1 MADITQNGNGNGKKK
16 PNWMRLAEA
25 AIVMI
30 PIIFFFVDIVNRQA
44 AIEKN
49 FEVFRAETKVEN
61 AFIIKELGVLSERME
76 KHIEVRQ

>member
-1 MADITQNGNGNGKKK
+1 MADIVQNGNGKTKF
-16 PNWMRLAEA
+16 NWMRLAEA

-49 FEVFRAETKVEN
+49 FEVFRAETRVEN
-61 AFIIKELGVLSERME
+61 AFIIKELGDLSDRME
-76 KHIEVRQ
+76 KHTEAK

>member
-1 MADITQNGNGNGKKK
+1 MADIVQNGNGKKK
-16 PNWMRLAEA
+16 TNWMRLAEA

-30 PIIFFFVDIVNRQA
+30 PIIFFFVDIVNRQS

-61 AFIIKELGVLSERME
+61 AFIMKELSVLGDRIE
-76 KHIEVRQ
+76 KHMEAKQ